1 MAAREEELVK
11 LQPGVDLVV
20 ALGIQ
25 GRETEI
31 VEDMEAEMVAPGS
44 QLDLVRAVG
53 LV

>member
-1 MAAREEELVK
+1 VAAREEELVK
-11 LQPGVDLVV
+11 LQPEVDLEV

-31 VEDMEAEMVAPGS
+31 VEDMEAEMAGPGS
-44 QLDLVRAVG
+44 QLDLVRAIG